1 MYASNPQNG
10 FFSHV
15 IGFDTTNGAPAKE
28 FFSKDAIFTNVGYTL
43 KGEACW
49 GSLHQQC
56 ASNEPIYDWLGNE
69 WSNKSGRLVN
79 RG

>member
-1 MYASNPQNG
+1 M
-10 FFSHV
+10 
-15 IGFDTTNGAPAKE
+15 
-28 FFSKDAIFTNVGYTL
+28 